1 MNRQGRI
8 VIPAPIREAL
18 GFQSDDELI
27 LTVDNGSLRIQRS
40 ENGARAS
47 VAPARVTNEGR

>member
-18 GFQSDDELI
+18 GFKTDDELI
-27 LTVDNGSLRIQRS
+27 LTIENGSLLIQRS
-40 ENGARAS
+40 DNSEPA
-47 VAPARVTNEGR
+47 VAVRRSTS